1 MAKKDMNKEIVKS
14 LEMMDEFSDA
24 LQKFRD
30 IPLKKGLNSSGTD
43 DDDNNKEI
51 LKQTNAILE
60 QVSSLLEKLKD
71 LNSAVKKIKPKGNS
85 RFAHK
90 VVARF
95 LESSNNLLI
104 H

>member
-1 MAKKDMNKEIVKS
+1 
-14 LEMMDEFSDA
+14 MMDELSDA
-24 LQKFRD
+24 LKKFRD
-30 IPLKKGLNSSGTD
+30 IPLKKGLDSSKTD
-43 DDDNNKEI
+43 DKEI
-51 LKQTNAILE
+51 LKQTNTILE
-60 QVSSLLEKLKD
+60 EVSSLLEKLID
-71 LNSAVKKIKPKGNS
+71 LKSSVKKVKPKGNS